1 MKNPPAI
8 SKRLLTQRLQ
18 TAEAKTMLSF
28 YKTLLDTITEG
39 ALLIKGSMG
48 TIVTGNSVAW
58 QILGKDEAA
67 LLGKDILSLNWEIV
81 NEAGSML
88 LPDDYPAAVTLR
100 SGKAVKNQVAGIK
113 RSLGK
118 VTWLRVNS
126 TPLKSDDTIPGS
138 YAVVTFSDITH
149 EKESELKAIIAAQD
163 HERDE
168 LSKELHDNVNQILTS
183 SSLILDY
190 AFEHP
195 EEQREEYLAK
205 GRKYIEM
212 AIEEIRRISRNL
224 NTSSIKGSGLRQR
237 IEELICTLAL
247 GHHFTISF
255 NYEDSLDQELSGD
268 LKLAL
273 YRIIQEQTNN
283 IVKYAKATQ
292 VTITIRKTGDCISMV
307 TCDNGKGFDLKTPKK
322 GIGLANMQTRVE
334 AFNGSFKIN
343 TAPDKGCYINI
354 MLPLKGAC

>member
-1 MKNPPAI
+1 MKNPPTI
-8 SKRLLTQRLQ
+8 SKPLLTQRLQ

-28 YKTLLDTITEG
+28 YRTLLDTIAEG

-58 QILGKDEAA
+58 QILGKHQSA
-67 LLGKDILSLNWEIV
+67 LIGKDILSLNWEIV
-81 NEAGSML
+81 NEDGSMI

-100 SGKAVKNQVAGIK
+100 TGKTVKNQVAGIK
-113 RSLGK
+113 RVSGK
-118 VTWLRVNS
+118 IIWLSVNS
-126 TPLKSDDTIPGS
+126 TPLKSDDAIAGN
-138 YAVVTFSDITH
+138 YVVVTFSDITH
-149 EKESELKAIIAAQD
+149 EKEAELKAIIAAQD

-195 EEQREEYLAK
+195 EEEREEYLVK

-237 IEELICTLAL
+237 IEELICNLAL
-247 GHHFTISF
+247 GHQLTVSF
-255 NYEDSLDQELSGD
+255 NYEDALDQELSGD

-273 YRIIQEQTNN
+273 YRLIQEQTNN
-283 IVKYAKATQ
+283 IVRYAKATQ
-292 VTITIRKTGDCISMV
+292 VMINIRKTGNCISMV
-307 TCDNGKGFDLKTPKK
+307 TCDNGQGFDLKTPRK
-322 GIGLANMQTRVE
+322 GIGLTNMQTRVE

-343 TAPDKGCYINI
+343 TRPGKGCCITI
-354 MLPLKGAC
+354 MLPSSSQI